1 MSLTRIGSIGI
12 NTGIAFAGVTTIVTL
27 NTANDAL
34 SIGATVNVGSG
45 ITLGAS
51 GDIFAT
57 GVSTF
62 SGDLKVGSGVTIS
75 PDGDIFATG
84 VSTFSGDLKVGSG
97 VTISPDG
104 DIFATGVC
112 TATSF
117 VGDGSG
123 LTGAGPSLTGSTNN
137 TIVTV
142 TGANAIQGESTL
154 TYDGTYLDIGGGV
167 TRFTKQGSYNSLEIG
182 HGQNSNQNAFIDL
195 IGDTTYTDYGT
206 RIIRNGQSGANAQTD
221 ILHRGTGSLNLQTSD
236 AASITFET
244 NGSNER
250 VRIDS
255 SGNVNFGD
263 EKAVALPS
271 GTGIQVY
278 NSSTP
283 RIKLVNDTTGNASGD
298 GLQIYMSGSSAI
310 FDQKES
316 AETRFYTAGTERFR
330 IASDGRS
337 FFVGSNSGGFSSNV
351 LPNGNTVN
359 INTKVSTD
367 GLGVTRYSGSYAA
380 YAINIGRSKSDTIGA
395 NSIVADGDDLG
406 YITWYGADGTDFN
419 RAASISAQVDGSPS
433 DGDDMPGRL
442 IFSTTADGSGTPTER
457 LRIAADGR
465 VGVGA
470 APEAKFMVTDISNPD
485 IAMKYTGTSGGH
497 NTRLLFLDKRGVIN
511 AQVANNLQ
519 NDGVGT
525 AAAHLEFA
533 TATGGTLSTA
543 VRIQDDGSVRK
554 LRQPIFG
561 YRGGAGWTTISNG
574 SSDTLALNTAVIS
587 SSHYNTSSYRF
598 TAPTDGYY
606 WFGCNLYTKHASM
619 DTSSPHYISGG
630 IRINGTT
637 QTESNTIQHYQNA
650 SDGDTGYFI
659 SLFHFLN
666 ANDYTEI
673 VLTANGDNFQYY
685 GAHCY
690 FYGWLVA

>member
-84 VSTFSGDLKVGSG
+84 VTTST
-97 VTISPDG
+97 T
-104 DIFATGVC
+104 
-112 TATSF
+112 F
-117 VGDGSG
+117 VGN
-123 LTGAGPSLTGSTNN
+123 LTGTASANAVLTGSTNN

-337 FFVGSNSGGFSSNV
+337 FFVGSTSGGFSSNV

-359 INTKVSTD
+359 INTKVSND

-380 YAINIGRSKSDTIGA
+380 
-395 NSIVADGDDLG
+395 
-406 YITWYGADGTDFN
+406 
-419 RAASISAQVDGSPS
+419 
-433 DGDDMPGRL
+433 
-442 IFSTTADGSGTPTER
+442 
-457 LRIAADGR
+457 
-465 VGVGA
+465 
-470 APEAKFMVTDISNPD
+470 
-485 IAMKYTGTSGGH
+485 
-497 NTRLLFLDKRGVIN
+497 
-511 AQVANNLQ
+511 
-519 NDGVGT
+519 
-525 AAAHLEFA
+525 
-533 TATGGTLSTA
+533 
-543 VRIQDDGSVRK
+543 
-554 LRQPIFG
+554 
-561 YRGGAGWTTISNG
+561 
-574 SSDTLALNTAVIS
+574 
-587 SSHYNTSSYRF
+587 
-598 TAPTDGYY
+598 
-606 WFGCNLYTKHASM
+606 
-619 DTSSPHYISGG
+619 
-630 IRINGTT
+630 
-637 QTESNTIQHYQNA
+637 
-650 SDGDTGYFI
+650 
-659 SLFHFLN
+659 
-666 ANDYTEI
+666 
-673 VLTANGDNFQYY
+673 
-685 GAHCY
+685 
-690 FYGWLVA
+690 